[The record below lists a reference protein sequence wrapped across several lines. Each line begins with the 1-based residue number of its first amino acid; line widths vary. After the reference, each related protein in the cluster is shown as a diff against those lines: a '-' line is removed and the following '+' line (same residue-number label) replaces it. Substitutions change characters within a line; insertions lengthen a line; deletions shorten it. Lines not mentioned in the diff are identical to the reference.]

1 MKYLAYFDISVDKT
15 AQSGLKTFV
24 CQGGRTLSKVLVEIF
39 FTMLSLGMPMP

>member
-15 AQSGLKTFV
+15 AQCGLNIFV
-24 CQGGRTLSKVLVEIF
+24 YQDGSILSKVLVEIF